1 MGHCRSLSLLKQI
14 SDSQLGKYLFLVDF
28 IDKVVFFIVLVE
40 FLKEELG
47 IQPITEEKFEILLV
61 GHYRDHILNFIT
73 NRGMD
78 KV

>member
-1 MGHCRSLSLLKQI
+1 
-14 SDSQLGKYLFLVDF
+14 LVDF